1 VYGRVLLK
9 KYIFQWILIQSDEC
23 SVRPTWVQLNFFR
36 LKLRLV
42 KQGLSLW
49 TFYVKKKRKG
59 EKRESKLMNPS

>member
-1 VYGRVLLK
+1 MYGRVLLK